1 MTERTRDDIA
11 AALTQSYGIIAWAAR
26 QLGMSRQALYERI
39 ARDPALRL
47 TLEHAREELVDI
59 AEMQLAA
66 ALDRGERW
74 AVALVLTRLGRH
86 RGWGDSAPASATPE
100 GRALDAYDQ
109 AQRDHLA
116 LLLTQRQHE
125 R

>member
-11 AALTQSYGIIAWAAR
+11 AALTQSFGIIAWAAR

-59 AEMQLAA
+59 AEMQLAT
-66 ALDRGERW
+66 ALERGERW
-74 AVALVLTRLGRH
+74 AVTLVLTRLGRH
-86 RGWGDSAPASATPE
+86 RGWGDITPASATPE
-100 GRALDAYDQ
+100 GRAIDACDQ

-116 LLLTQRQHE
+116 LLLTQRRHE
-125 R
+125 S